1 MIHTETD
8 KHRGNGAHDESDAQ
22 DRSGMQDL
30 HREQRT
36 LHPPMRSAAV
46 WGPIAVVTLLS
57 LLVIFGAWRRISQ
70 RHDQQNFVQRTTQL
84 EVNVATAQRDSKP
97 KELVLPGTF
106 QAFNQTT
113 IFPRSNGYVESWKVD
128 IGDNVQ
134 AGQLLAE
141 IATPE
146 VDQQLAQARSGPE
159 ASGIQTGVRSKR
171 KSLRSGQ
178 SEFAAARENSGFPAN
193 PRAVCWKDRCS
204 KYRCWH
210 ARDRWD
216 RKFRHAAFQP
226 RAE

>member
-113 IFPRSNGYVESWKVD
+113 IFPRSNGYVES
-128 IGDNVQ
+128 
-134 AGQLLAE
+134 
-141 IATPE
+141 
-146 VDQQLAQARSGPE
+146 
-159 ASGIQTGVRSKR
+159 
-171 KSLRSGQ
+171 
-178 SEFAAARENSGFPAN
+178 EFAAARENSGFPAN